1 MDWQSM
7 LMDMK
12 GFEVIM
18 KLIVDEMPRCVSEC
32 SLSRMECGSDWFCDK
47 YRSEC
52 NVDMCDLLKPITD
65 YVFEERIAENITK
78 RTPLADIG
86 E

>member
-1 MDWQSM
+1 
-7 LMDMK
+7 
-12 GFEVIM
+12 M

-32 SLSRMECGSDWFCDK
+32 PLSRTECGSDWFCGK

-52 NVDMCDLLKPITD
+52 NVDMYDLLKPITD
-65 YVFEERIAENITK
+65 YVFEERITENIVK

-86 E
+86 NERRSKS

>member
-1 MDWQSM
+1 
-7 LMDMK
+7 
-12 GFEVIM
+12 
-18 KLIVDEMPRCVSEC
+18 
-32 SLSRMECGSDWFCDK
+32 MECGSDWFCGK

-52 NVDMCDLLKPITD
+52 NVDMCDMLKPITD

>member
-1 MDWQSM
+1 MW
-7 LMDMK
+7 K
-12 GFEVIM
+12 EIM
-18 KLIVDEMPRCVSEC
+18 KIIVDEMPRCASEC
-32 SLSRMECGSDWFCDK
+32 PLSRMECGSDWFCSK

-78 RTPLADIG
+78 RIPLVDIKN
-86 E
+86 ER

>member
-1 MDWQSM
+1 MN
-7 LMDMK
+7 MK

-18 KLIVDEMPRCVSEC
+18 KLIVDEMPRCASEC
-32 SLSRMECGSDWFCDK
+32 PLSRMECGSNWFCGK

-65 YVFEERIAENITK
+65 YVCEERIVENITK
-78 RTPLADIG
+78 RTPLTDIG
-86 E
+86 DER

>member
-1 MDWQSM
+1 
-7 LMDMK
+7 
-12 GFEVIM
+12 M

-32 SLSRMECGSDWFCDK
+32 PLSRTKYGSDWFCGK

-65 YVFEERIAENITK
+65 YVFEERVSENIVK
-78 RTPLADIG
+78 RIPLVDIG
-86 E
+86 NER

>member
-1 MDWQSM
+1 MNALYQEWNVAVI
-7 LMDMK
+7 
-12 GFEVIM
+12 GF
-18 KLIVDEMPRCVSEC
+18 
-32 SLSRMECGSDWFCDK
+32 CGK

-65 YVFEERIAENITK
+65 YVLEERVAENITK
-78 RTPLADIG
+78 RIPLADIG

>member
-1 MDWQSM
+1 
-7 LMDMK
+7 
-12 GFEVIM
+12 M

-32 SLSRMECGSDWFCDK
+32 PLSRRECDSDWFCGK

-65 YVFEERIAENITK
+65 YVLEERITENIVK

-86 E
+86 NER

>member
-1 MDWQSM
+1 
-7 LMDMK
+7 
-12 GFEVIM
+12 M

-32 SLSRMECGSDWFCDK
+32 PLSRMEGGSDWFCGK

-65 YVFEERIAENITK
+65 YVLEECVAENIAK
-78 RTPLADIG
+78 RTPLKDINSNR
-86 E
+86 